1 MIRRSNIEDLRVEL
15 NKLVVVSRRIEKT
28 ILQLEEEEQQQ
39 QQQQQQK
46 KVKAPKNKDPLPDL
60 RPKDRDG
67 VEICIGDHVL
77 FLTKGAYSS
86 TEGVVV
92 RFSKNLTN
100 VFALDRNGIEVPR
113 ALRNVRVI
121 SDF

>member
-1 MIRRSNIEDLRVEL
+1 MSRRSNIEDLRVEL
-15 NKLVVVSRRIEKT
+15 NKLVVVSRRIEKA
-28 ILQLEEEEQQQ
+28 IFQLEEEEQQQ
-39 QQQQQQK
+39 QKQ

-60 RPKDRDG
+60 RPKDRDS
-67 VEICIGDHVL
+67 VEICIGDHEL
-77 FLTKGAYSS
+77 FLTKGVYSF